1 MPQRLLLI
9 IGLLADIHGN
19 HRALAA
25 VLKAA
30 SNSGVERLLIAGDLI
45 GYYSAPLQVMEM
57 LLPWPRHIARGNH
70 EDMLQM
76 ARADRAF
83 LAQVDMRYGTGL
95 RIACEQLGAYQL
107 NNLCCL
113 PHPLDLNFSG
123 FRILL
128 CHGSPTDIDQY
139 IYPDS
144 PADLLQKC
152 AVPGYD
158 LVVLGHTH
166 HPMSFQSGNTL
177 LANPGSVGQPRNRKP
192 GASWA
197 VFDTA
202 ACNLQFRT
210 EQYDYRAL
218 SSECQNRHPELPY
231 LAETLL
237 RT

>member
-1 MPQRLLLI
+1 MSQSLLLI
-9 IGLLADIHGN
+9 IGFLADIHDK

-25 VLKAA
+25 VLKAT
-30 SNSGVERLLIAGDLI
+30 SYSGVARLLIAGDLI
-45 GYYSAPLQVMEM
+45 GYYSAPLKVMEM

-70 EDMLQM
+70 EDLLQM
-76 ARADRAF
+76 ARADHAF

-95 RIACEQLGAYQL
+95 RIACEQPGAYQL
-107 NNLCCL
+107 NNLCWL
-113 PHPLDLNFSG
+113 RHPLDLNFSG
-123 FRILL
+123 FRILV
-128 CHGSPTDIDQY
+128 CHGAPPDINQY
-139 IYPDS
+139 IHPDS
-144 PADLLQKC
+144 PSELLRKC
-152 AVPGYD
+152 AVPEYD

-166 HPMSFQSGNTL
+166 YPMSFKFGNTL

-202 ACNLQFRT
+202 ACNLQFRA

-218 SSECQNRHPELPY
+218 SSECQNRHPGLPY